1 MSTNPN
7 IVPLG
12 PGAGLSRAPQV
23 RREGGNAGAGFADAL
38 QQAVAVGKVDAS
50 QLKFSAHAKQ
60 RLETRGIVL
69 DEAMM
74 GRILKGV
81 EALSEKGSREG
92 LVVVE
97 ESRFLVSVTNRTVIT
112 AMNSK
117 DRDVYTNIDGVV
129 FA

>member
-23 RREGGNAGAGFADAL
+23 RRVGGNAGAGFADAL
-38 QQAVAVGKVDAS
+38 QQAVGKVDAS

-69 DEAMM
+69 DEATM

-129 FA
+129 FV